1 MKQLIGSLLAT
12 AMIIGPTAT
21 LMAQTRPA
29 PVPEQPTTRPLPLP
43 PTARPLPA
51 PAPVPET
58 RPTPLPAPLPSRPG
72 YRPGQGG
79 NWQYGGYRAE
89 TTCNARS
96 NSQQRCRV
104 RTENRVTLVNRYN
117 GKCRINRDWGFDNT
131 SIWVRNKCRASFAYG
146 YGNFY
151 PNPGY
156 DYHDDDKGPD
166 AALIVGGV
174 AVAAGLIALLSSN
187 SKKKKDAPTAETLPA
202 TPPPSGTGSTAM
214 IDADLSSVAV
224 NVRPSLQTCL
234 NEAARQI
241 GATGGTRVRFEGI
254 TKLEEGNGGWRINA
268 NLVAS
273 YGGSDSPLPMYC
285 RATPTRVVELDF
297 IA

>member
-1 MKQLIGSLLAT
+1 M
-12 AMIIGPTAT
+12 
-21 LMAQTRPA
+21 
-29 PVPEQPTTRPLPLP
+29 
-43 PTARPLPA
+43 ARPLPA
-51 PAPVPET
+51 PET
-58 RPTPLPAPLPSRPG
+58 KPSPG

-96 NSQQRCRV
+96 DSQQRCRV

-117 GKCRINRDWGFDNT
+117 GKCHINRDWGFFDNT

-187 SKKKKDAPTAETLPA
+187 SKKKKDQPAAEALPT
-202 TPPPSGTGSTAM
+202 TPPPSGSTGGTAM

-273 YGGSDSPLPMYC
+273 YVGSDSPLPMYC

>member
-1 MKQLIGSLLAT
+1 MKQVIGTLLAT
-12 AMIIGPTAT
+12 SMIMGSLAPVW
-21 LMAQTRPA
+21 AQTRPS
-29 PVPEQPTTRPLPLP
+29 PVPQTRPTPLP
-43 PTARPLPA
+43 MPI
-51 PAPVPET
+51 PET
-58 RPTPLPAPLPSRPG
+58 RPTPLPAPLPSRPT
-72 YRPGQGG
+72 YPNRPGQGG

-117 GKCRINRDWGFDNT
+117 GKCRLNRDWGFDNT

-187 SKKKKDAPTAETLPA
+187 SKKKKDEPAAVETA
-202 TPPPSGTGSTAM
+202 TPPPPAGNGGTAM
-214 IDADLSSVAV
+214 IDADLSSVAA

-241 GATGGTRVRFEGI
+241 GATGGTRVRFDGI

-268 NLVAS
+268 NLTAS

-285 RATPTRVVELDF
+285 RATPTKVVELDF

>member
-1 MKQLIGSLLAT
+1 MKTSVSCMIAVSLIWGHSGA
-12 AMIIGPTAT
+12 AW
-21 LMAQTRPA
+21 AQTRP
-29 PVPEQPTTRPLPLP
+29 T
-43 PTARPLPA
+43 
-51 PAPVPET
+51 PVPET
-58 RPTPLPAPLPSRPG
+58 RPTPLPMPIPPVARPLPAPAPQTKPSPG

-117 GKCRINRDWGFDNT
+117 GKCRLNRDWGFDNT

-285 RATPTRVVELDF
+285 RATPTKVVELDF